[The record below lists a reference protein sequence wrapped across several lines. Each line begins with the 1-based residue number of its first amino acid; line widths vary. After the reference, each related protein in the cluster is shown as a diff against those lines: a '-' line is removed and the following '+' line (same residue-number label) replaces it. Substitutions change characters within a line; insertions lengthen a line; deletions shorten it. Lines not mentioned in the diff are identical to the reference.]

1 MFSHIAIMMVETYES
16 LNIWVRPPC
25 FMSCVSTHTYSNRY
39 MFYIVQQYVFI
50 VKTSR
55 ILWRI
60 QDELNSNRSQTL
72 TYVEHNKFILNDK
85 SKTFINES

>member
-1 MFSHIAIMMVETYES
+1 
-16 LNIWVRPPC
+16 
-25 FMSCVSTHTYSNRY
+25 